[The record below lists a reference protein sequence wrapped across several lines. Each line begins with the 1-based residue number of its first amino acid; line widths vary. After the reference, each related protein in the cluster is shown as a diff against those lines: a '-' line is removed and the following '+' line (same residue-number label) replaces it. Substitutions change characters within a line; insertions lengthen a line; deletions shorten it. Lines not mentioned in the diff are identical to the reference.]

1 MDIFDVTLSTPR
13 FWQNFW
19 ATDVISEKNETIP
32 GCLIHQMMTVICQGD
47 TFQRF
52 VPNLEPTNWNW
63 GQITTMFPSEKY
75 WPKIT
80 VTERLNLTKR
90 AIVILNNDSM
100 LRKCICRQFQK
111 TLNRQTF
118 RNNDRHTISAGKS
131 SEAER

>member
-1 MDIFDVTLSTPR
+1 M
-13 FWQNFW
+13 
-19 ATDVISEKNETIP
+19 
-32 GCLIHQMMTVICQGD
+32 
-47 TFQRF
+47 
-52 VPNLEPTNWNW
+52 
-63 GQITTMFPSEKY
+63 
-75 WPKIT
+75 